1 MVLPSQKSIISTL
14 LRHVTIE
21 FQFSQLVSIKM
32 TTDKVIDIKILE
44 VPNTGQVARRKSIPK
59 INQVQPLEVEKLAH
73 PKQAWNDAKVE
84 KKVHAKKHDEP
95 YYSLLRK
102 TGGKL
107 NLFSH

>member
-1 MVLPSQKSIISTL
+1 MGG
-14 LRHVTIE
+14 HVTIE

-32 TTDKVIDIKILE
+32 TTDKVIDIKTLE
-44 VPNTGQVARRKSIPK
+44 VPNIGQVARRKSIPK

>member
-1 MVLPSQKSIISTL
+1 
-14 LRHVTIE
+14 
-21 FQFSQLVSIKM
+21 M
-32 TTDKVIDIKILE
+32 TTDKVIEVKVLE

-84 KKVHAKKHDEP
+84 KKVHAKHDEP

-102 TGGKL
+102 TGGKI
-107 NLFSH
+107 NYYSR